1 LDIPTSC
8 RDTSSKP
15 GLRNTSFYI
24 IGDSNTKKLNIT
36 EENIQNKSVPGLS
49 LNNCEDVIDSVK
61 DYNVSRLIIHLG
73 TNDIGRN
80 VKNNVLQKAKNALTA
95 ANKKW
100 PTCPI
105 AFSSII
111 PRMGNSAAVKRIN
124 SDAKF
129 VNQKILQFCQS
140 NGYHFL
146 DNDKIFKENNKIV
159 PSLYDDSD
167 PTGIHISKCG
177 ADQLYISMTA
187 FFING
192 KTDQSGTL

>member
-1 LDIPTSC
+1 L
-8 RDTSSKP
+8 
-15 GLRNTSFYI
+15 GLKH
-24 IGDSNTKKLNIT
+24 KKLNIT
-36 EENIQNKSVPGLS
+36 EENIQNKSVPGLL

-61 DYNVSRLIIHLG
+61 DNNVSRLIIHPR

-80 VKNNVLQKAKNALTA
+80 VKNNVVQKAKNALTA

-100 PTCPI
+100 PNCPI

-111 PRMGNSAAVKRIN
+111 PRMGNSAAGMRIN

-129 VNQKILQFCQS
+129 VNKKNQQFCQS

-159 PSLYDDSD
+159 QSLYDDSD
-167 PTGIHISKCG
+167 HISKCG
-177 ADQLYISMTA
+177 ADQLYSMTS

-192 KTDQSGTL
+192 KQIRVAHFKQYTHKKTQS